1 MNILV
6 IVGCPEPPALIPS
19 VLYLINQLK
28 KRGDNVIIAANHAAI
43 KLLEVADDDK
53 HYLKGVGAV
62 GIDDGITGI
71 EGIDKIIAFVH
82 NDGGVS
88 YTVTYK
94 TKYNKDTYAIVFG
107 KQINKDYVETLKNNN
122 IEVYTARAFHNPM
135 PIVNKIKELLMNIEL
150 PKE

>member
-1 MNILV
+1 MMNVLV

-28 KRGDNVIIAANHAAI
+28 KKGFNVIIAANPAAL

-53 HYLKGVGAV
+53 YYLKGVGAV
-62 GIDDGITGI
+62 DIDEGLRGI

-88 YTVTYK
+88 YTATYRA
-94 TKYNKDTYAIVFG
+94 KYGKDTYAIVFG
-107 KQINKDYVETLKNNN
+107 RQINNDYVETLKNSG

-135 PIVNKIKELLMNIEL
+135 PIVNRIKQLLNII
-150 PKE
+150 

>member
-19 VLYLINQLK
+19 VLYLISQLK
-28 KRGDNVIIAANHAAI
+28 KRGDNVIIAGNHAAL
-43 KLLEVADDDK
+43 KLLEIADNDK
-53 HYLKGVGAV
+53 YYLKGIGAV
-62 GIDDGITGI
+62 DIDEGLKGI
-71 EGIDKIIAFVH
+71 EGIDKIISFVH

-94 TKYNKDTYAIVFG
+94 TKYNKDTHAIVFG

-135 PIVNKIKELLMNIEL
+135 PIVNRIKEILMNI
-150 PKE
+150 